1 MDVRAAFV
9 SLLVLA
15 AVPADAGV
23 LRGVVH
29 VPSVAGDEDTAMNP
43 YPGRASSMPGM
54 HAPKRGA
61 VTDAVV
67 FVEKLPA
74 AADSLIPL
82 PAARPKL
89 AQKDQCF
96 VPRVVPIAVG
106 TTVDF
111 PNMDPIYHNVFS
123 PSPLKRFDL
132 GKYPRGESRA
142 VTFNRPGVVNVFCD
156 IHSDME
162 AFVLVLPHHA
172 FTQPDADGRYALP
185 ALPAGH
191 YVLRA
196 WHPDLHEIR
205 REVDVPDTGD
215 LQVDL
220 SF

>member
-1 MDVRAAFV
+1 MDVRTVVLGLA
-9 SLLVLA
+9 LLVA
-15 AVPADAGV
+15 APAQAGV
-23 LRGVVH
+23 VRGVVH
-29 VPSVAGDEDTAMNP
+29 VPSLASDDGMTMNA
-43 YPGRASSMPGM
+43 YPGRASSLPSVHMS
-54 HAPKRGA
+54 KRGA

-67 FVEKLPA
+67 FVERLPT
-74 AADSLIPL
+74 AADSLIPP
-82 PAARPKL
+82 PAARPRL

-96 VPRVVPIAVG
+96 LPRVVPIAVG

-132 GKYPRGESRA
+132 GKYPRGESRS

-162 AFVLVLPHHA
+162 AFVLVLTNHA
-172 FTQPDADGRYALP
+172 FAQPDGDGHYALP
-185 ALPAGH
+185 AIPAGH

-205 REVDVPDTGD
+205 KEIDVPDSGD
-215 LQVDL
+215 VQVDL